1 MSFKIFIPS
10 RIPTNKEKI
19 TILKAKIFWVNRK
32 VSEKY
37 FKGFKRVLLYW
48 DEERKVIGFK
58 PVNNE
63 ENSYSLSRVEKRKD
77 ITISG
82 MAFLKHNGIS
92 YKNTQNFEPT
102 WNEKEKLVEIQ
113 LK

>member
-1 MSFKIFIPS
+1 MFIPS
-10 RIPTNKEKI
+10 RIQTNKEKI
-19 TILKAKIFWVNRK
+19 TILRAGIFWVNRRA
-32 VSEKY
+32 SEKF

-63 ENSYSLSRVEKRKD
+63 KNSYSLSRVKTRKD
-77 ITISG
+77 INISG
-82 MAFLKHNGIS
+82 MAFLKYNGIS
-92 YKNTQNFEPT
+92 YKKTRNFEPT

>member
-1 MSFKIFIPS
+1 MFIPS

-19 TILKAKIFWVNRK
+19 TIMRAGIFWVNRK
-32 VSEKY
+32 ASEEF

-48 DEERKVIGFK
+48 DKERRVIGFK

-63 ENSYSLSRVEKRKD
+63 ENSYSLSRVKIRKD

-82 MAFLKHNGIS
+82 MAFLRHNGIS
-92 YKNTQNFEPT
+92 RKETRNFEPT

>member
-1 MSFKIFIPS
+1 MSFKMFIPS

-19 TILKAKIFWVNRK
+19 TILKSGIFWVNRK
-32 VSEKY
+32 TSERF

-48 DEERKVIGFK
+48 DKERKVIGFK
-58 PVNNE
+58 PVNDGE
-63 ENSYSLSRVEKRKD
+63 HSYSLSRVEKRKD
-77 ITISG
+77 INISG

-92 YKNTQNFEPT
+92 YKNTQSFEPA
-102 WNEKEKLVEIQ
+102 WDDKEKLVTIQ